1 MRPPKS
7 KSPRYWTEI
16 FSIRWDH
23 HPARLSYS
31 PALILATA
39 ATDLLRGGLEQFQAR
54 IVTRPRISR
63 RLVQCESVQRDDF
76 FPGQL
81 IGGAP
86 AHDGPH
92 IALLDELATL
102 RPICRPCANLAHR
115 LRSANYSGRRPGY
128 GCGASAV
135 STTLPCLRGR
145 CHPMV
150 LPARSRAL
158 VHAAPVAA
166 SKALPFSVPAGRA
179 PHRLLSVSGRVPV
192 LGR

>member
-86 AHDGPH
+86 AHDRPH

-145 CHPMV
+145 CHPMGARCFQREAAHWCT
-150 LPARSRAL
+150 LHQLRFQRRYPSASRLGGHHIGFYPFPAACL
-158 VHAAPVAA
+158 Y
-166 SKALPFSVPAGRA
+166 
-179 PHRLLSVSGRVPV
+179 
-192 LGR
+192 